1 MTSLQDSVGRVREF
15 NRFYTRTIGVLNET
29 LTQSEFTLA
38 ESRVLYEL
46 GHRAS
51 PNAVD
56 IARDLLLDPAYLARI
71 LRRFRDAGLVKAH
84 ADGEDRR
91 RRRLELTARG
101 RAALDALQARS
112 EQQIEALL
120 APLDALH
127 RENMVDA
134 MARITETLQGDAE
147 PDVPVVLRP
156 HRPGDIGWVISRE
169 ASLYTEEYGWNIE
182 FEAMVAQICADFLRN
197 FQPGREFCWIAERGG
212 ERLGAIFLV
221 RQDDEVAK
229 LRLLHVESA
238 ARGRGVGRML
248 VERCV
253 QQARDSGYRRLTL
266 WTNSILT
273 EARRIYERV
282 GFQLVS
288 EEAHHS
294 FGVDLTGQ
302 YWELEL

>member
-1 MTSLQDSVGRVREF
+1 MFSLQDSVSRVREF

-29 LTQSEFTLA
+29 LTQSEFTLS

-71 LRRFRDAGLVKAH
+71 LRRFREAGLVKAH

-91 RRRLELTARG
+91 RRRLELTPAG

-112 EQQIEALL
+112 EQQITALL

-127 RENMVDA
+127 RDNMVDA
-134 MARITETLQGDAE
+134 MARITETLQGDTE
-147 PDVPVVLRP
+147 PPVPVVLRP
-156 HRPGDIGWVISRE
+156 HRPGDIGWVIGRQ
-169 ASLYTEEYGWNIE
+169 ASLYAEEYGWNIE
-182 FEAMVAQICADFLRN
+182 FEALVAQICADFLRD
-197 FQPGREFCWIAERGG
+197 FQPGREFCWIAERDG

-253 QQARDSGYRRLTL
+253 QQARESGYRRLTL
-266 WTNSILT
+266 WTNSILA
-273 EARRIYERV
+273 EARRIYERT
-282 GFQLVS
+282 GFRLVS
-288 EEAHHS
+288 EEAHRS

>member
-1 MTSLQDSVGRVREF
+1 M
-15 NRFYTRTIGVLNET
+15 
-29 LTQSEFTLA
+29 
-38 ESRVLYEL
+38 
-46 GHRAS
+46 
-51 PNAVD
+51 
-56 IARDLLLDPAYLARI
+56 
-71 LRRFRDAGLVKAH
+71 KAH

-134 MARITETLQGDAE
+134 MARITETLQGHAE
-147 PDVPVVLRP
+147 PDAPVVLRP

-282 GFQLVS
+282 GFRLVS